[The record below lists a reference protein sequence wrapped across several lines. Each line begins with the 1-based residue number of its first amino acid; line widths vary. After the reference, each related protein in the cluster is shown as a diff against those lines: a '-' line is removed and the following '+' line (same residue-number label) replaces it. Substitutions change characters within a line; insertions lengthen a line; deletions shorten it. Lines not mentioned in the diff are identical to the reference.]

1 MASVDVF
8 TPIVDDPYDYG
19 QIAAANSLSDIY
31 AMGARPLFAL
41 AIGGFPRKKLPLA
54 ALTEIY
60 RGGIEKAREAG
71 VTIPGGHTIESPEP
85 FYGLAVVGTVH
96 PDRIVTNGGARPGD
110 QLLLTKPLGTGLIST
125 AAMANAAE
133 AEALAAA
140 VTSMRRL
147 NRDAAQAM
155 LEHGPTACTDVTGF
169 GLLVHAHEMAAA
181 SGCGVEIAASAVPL
195 LPTALDLCR
204 RWVMPEGLF
213 RNLEHAR
220 EFASWE
226 GVDEALVHA
235 LSDPQT
241 SGGLLIAVPPDR
253 GAVLAGALAEVLP
266 AASFAPIGWAVAG
279 EAGHVKVTP

>member
-1 MASVDVF
+1 MDVF

-41 AIGGFPRKKLPLA
+41 AIGGFPRQKLPLA

-71 VTIPGGHTIESPEP
+71 VSIPGGHTIESPEP
-85 FYGLAVVGTVH
+85 FYGLAVVGLVH
-96 PDRIVTNGGARPGD
+96 PDRIVANAGARPGD

-125 AAMANAAE
+125 AAMADAAPP
-133 AEALAAA
+133 EALEAA
-140 VTSMRRL
+140 VASMRRL

-155 LEHGPTACTDVTGF
+155 LEHGATACTDVTGF

-181 SGCGVEIAASAVPL
+181 SGCALEIAAWAVPL
-195 LPTALDLCR
+195 LPSALDLCR
-204 RWVMPEGLF
+204 RWIMPEGLF

-226 GVDEALVHA
+226 GVDEALVHV

-253 GAVLAGALAEVLP
+253 VAALEGALAAVLP
-266 AASFAPIGWAVAG
+266 PGGFAPIGRAMLG
-279 EAGHVKVTP
+279 RPGHLTITP